1 MGLANRWTTGYS
13 PSMSL
18 ALNHPKWPALRE
30 IILGIGP
37 SVAAVSGG
45 VDSLLLATL
54 AHDILPGRLVVAH
67 AVSPAVP
74 RSDTGRVR
82 EQARL
87 QGWRLVVLSSGE
99 FEDERYLGNPYDRCY
114 FCKSHLYGVLKT
126 LTADLAAE
134 FGGPVTMLSG
144 ANTNDL
150 GEHRP
155 GLTAASENG
164 VRHPFVE
171 AGVSKANIR
180 EMARELGLSFA
191 DLPASPCLSS
201 RVYTGTRVTPE
212 RLEAVAFA
220 EGFLKSRLGVSVVR
234 CRIREDGMLVEFER
248 GRTPQAAPEAVD
260 DLTRQMTRRF
270 PCVTSVVVDPEGYSP
285 GRAFRPIL

>member
-1 MGLANRWTTGYS
+1 
-13 PSMSL
+13 MSITL
-18 ALNHPKWPALRE
+18 HHSKWPGLRR
-30 IILGIGP
+30 IIEGIGA

-54 AHDILPGRLVVAH
+54 AHDLLPGRLVVAH

-74 RSDTGRVR
+74 QADTLRVK
-82 EQARL
+82 EQAQA

-114 FCKSHLYGVLKT
+114 FCKSHLYAALHA
-126 LTADLAAE
+126 LTEDLAQE

-144 ANTNDL
+144 ANTDDL

-155 GLTAASENG
+155 GLLAASENG

-171 AGVSKANIR
+171 AQVAKREIR
-180 EMARELGLSFA
+180 EMARELGLPFA

-220 EGFLKSRLGVSVVR
+220 EGFLKLRLGVAVVR

-248 GRTPQAAPEAVD
+248 GQTPQTAPEAVD
-260 DLTRQMTRRF
+260 DLAKLLSQRF
-270 PCVTSVVVDPEGYSP
+270 PSVARVAVDPEGYSP